1 MQRIR
6 LTFRDLKD
14 GKLGSYYYMKQL
26 NTSEAEVAK
35 IRAYLNFDMVRHDF
49 GCRNKLQ
56 MLTLAKDC

>member
-6 LTFRDLKD
+6 LTFLATKD

-35 IRAYLNFDMVRHDF
+35 IRAYLNFDMVSNDF
-49 GCRNKLQ
+49 
-56 MLTLAKDC
+56 TVHH